1 MQRPT
6 GNPNHPYS
14 LYDSS
19 MMVLLVDDQAM
30 IGEAVRRALSAERDI
45 DFHFCSDPHQA
56 LSVAQQIK
64 PTVILQDLIMPGVD
78 GLDLLAQYRSA
89 PGLREVPIIVLSTK
103 EDAKVKSAAFAR
115 GANDYLVKLPDVIEL
130 LARIRYHSNSYLTL
144 LQRDEAYRALRESQQ
159 QLLDTN
165 LVLQRLIKSDGLT
178 GLANRRY
185 FDEYLEIEWSRASR
199 DQNELSL
206 LMIDVDYFKAYND
219 QHGHVAG
226 DEVLRNVGE
235 ALRVSCSRAADLVA
249 RYGGEEFAVIMP
261 GTGAGGA
268 RLQAEK
274 VRRTVEAIG
283 IPHELPRPGSVI
295 SVSIGIATVRPSQ
308 EQDPLS
314 LVARADEGLYLA
326 KRGGRNQVA
335 MASEQA
341 ATQGRP
347 GNDD

>member
-1 MQRPT
+1 MSQPT
-6 GNPNHPYS
+6 ENPSHPCNLS
-14 LYDSS
+14 DCS

-30 IGEAVRRALSAERDI
+30 IGEAVRRALSGACDI
-45 DFHFCSDPHQA
+45 DFHFCSDPQQA

-78 GLDLLAQYRSA
+78 GLDLLKQYRAA
-89 PGLREVPIIVLSTK
+89 PGLHDVPIIVLSSK
-103 EDAKVKSAAFAR
+103 EDAQVKSMAFAH

-144 LQRDEAYRALRESQQ
+144 QQRDEAYRALRESQQ
-159 QLLDTN
+159 QLLETN

-185 FDEYLEIEWSRASR
+185 FDEYLEIEWSRALR
-199 DQNELSL
+199 DQSELSL

-226 DEVLRNVGE
+226 DEVLRRVGE
-235 ALRVSCSRAADLVA
+235 ALSVSCTRASDLVA
-249 RYGGEEFAVIMP
+249 RYGGEEFAVVMP
-261 GTGAGGA
+261 GTTAGGA

-274 VRRTVEAIG
+274 VRRTVEAMG
-283 IPHELPRPGSVI
+283 IPHELPTPGSAI
-295 SVSIGIATVRPSQ
+295 SVSIGIATVRPVLNLQ
-308 EQDPLS
+308 PMS
-314 LVARADEGLYLA
+314 LVSRADEGLYLA

-335 MASEQA
+335 V
-341 ATQGRP
+341 ATDKVEVPLRS
-347 GNDD
+347 